1 MSETKINFNY
11 NDKKIEMNFDKKTL
25 VKDILGAFA
34 LKVEKNIEDFNFL
47 YSGEKISIN
56 SIQKLSDL
64 NDKDELINISV
75 YQKNESNLKKQIL

>member
-34 LKVEKNIEDFNFL
+34 LKVEKNIEYFNFL